1 MWWPLLSHRRSTRT
15 SPHLSVSTFKSH
27 VPAKLIPQTCKV
39 LNLLLVLCPRWGSV
53 WKELW
58 DPLCVSV
65 LRWPNVVDVVEWGM
79 TWWSLEIF
87 LPMLNNWERALFYFL
102 FFHLSLVLIIFSINT
117 FGSGE
122 VSGAMEFSSISTL
135 QASWDRSWVAGR
147 CMALLLLRLCSIQ
160 QSKEINCRLKGY
172 PIRLSMTGTDTS
184 ETLCQD
190 SFPRWVH
197 IPLTPQRSVAC
208 WDTPSPTLKLWLSL
222 RFILFN

>member
-1 MWWPLLSHRRSTRT
+1 
-15 SPHLSVSTFKSH
+15 
-27 VPAKLIPQTCKV
+27 
-39 LNLLLVLCPRWGSV
+39 
-53 WKELW
+53 
-58 DPLCVSV
+58 
-65 LRWPNVVDVVEWGM
+65 
-79 TWWSLEIF
+79 
-87 LPMLNNWERALFYFL
+87 MLNNWERALFYFL

-122 VSGAMEFSSISTL
+122 VSGVMEFSSISTL

-147 CMALLLLRLCSIQ
+147 CMALLLLRLCSNQ
-160 QSKEINCRLKGY
+160 QSKEINCGLKGY

-208 WDTPSPTLKLWLSL
+208 WDTPSPTLKL
-222 RFILFN
+222 